1 MQRQSCNMI
10 TSRHIYIILHFEGNR
25 NADVAQ
31 NELSVTPLFKSFGAQ
46 LEETGNQM
54 AAEKNP

>member
-1 MQRQSCNMI
+1 MQRQLYNMI

-31 NELSVTPLFKSFGAQ
+31 NELSVTPLF
-46 LEETGNQM
+46 
-54 AAEKNP
+54 